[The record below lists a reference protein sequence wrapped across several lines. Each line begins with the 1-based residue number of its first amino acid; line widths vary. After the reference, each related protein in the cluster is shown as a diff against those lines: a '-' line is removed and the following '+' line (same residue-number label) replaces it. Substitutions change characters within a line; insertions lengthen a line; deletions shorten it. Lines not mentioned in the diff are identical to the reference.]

1 MLNVECQAFNI
12 QHSTFSIMDDGRYT
26 IPTRVYL
33 TAAQRAKLDGLLRMA
48 EQNLDALLTGL
59 LEDYL
64 AAQPDLPVAP
74 EPEPTDARAVELAGR
89 RRELRRL
96 RAKLN
101 DPYNPPP
108 AWLVT
113 MVADLEAEIARLARE

>member
-1 MLNVECQAFNI
+1 M
-12 QHSTFSIMDDGRYT
+12 SDGRFT

-33 TAAQRAKLDGLLRMA
+33 TAAQRAKLDGLLRLA
-48 EQNLDALLTGL
+48 EQNLDVLLTSL
-59 LEDYL
+59 LEEHL
-64 AAQPDLPVAP
+64 AAQPDPPADPAP
-74 EPEPTDARAVELAGR
+74 DPGDARAAELAGR

-108 AWLVT
+108 PWLLT
-113 MVADLEAEIARLARE
+113 MAADLEAEIARLERS

>member
-1 MLNVECQAFNI
+1 MAHPYGCF
-12 QHSTFSIMDDGRYT
+12 MDEGRFT

-33 TAAQRAKLDGLLRMA
+33 TAAQREKLDGLLRIA
-48 EQNLDALLTGL
+48 EQDLDVLLSDL
-59 LEDYL
+59 LAGYL
-64 AAQPDLPVAP
+64 AGQADPSVEPGPDLGA
-74 EPEPTDARAVELAGR
+74 ARAAELAGR

-108 AWLVT
+108 PWLIT
-113 MVADLEAEIARLARE
+113 LVADLEAEIARLARE

>member
-1 MLNVECQAFNI
+1 
-12 QHSTFSIMDDGRYT
+12 MDEGYFT

-33 TAAQRAKLDGLLRMA
+33 TDVQRAKLDGLLRLA

-59 LEDYL
+59 LEEYL
-64 AAQPDLPVAP
+64 AAQPDPPV
-74 EPEPTDARAVELAGR
+74 EPEPDLSDARAAELAGR

-96 RAKLN
+96 RVKLN

-108 AWLVT
+108 PWLVT

>member
-1 MLNVECQAFNI
+1 
-12 QHSTFSIMDDGRYT
+12 MDEGRFT

-33 TAAQRAKLDGLLRMA
+33 TAAQRAKLDGLLRLA
-48 EQNLDALLTGL
+48 EQDLDVLLTDL
-59 LEDYL
+59 LTAYL
-64 AAQPDLPVAP
+64 AGQADLPAEP
-74 EPEPTDARAVELAGR
+74 EPDPTDARAAELAGR

-108 AWLVT
+108 PWLTT